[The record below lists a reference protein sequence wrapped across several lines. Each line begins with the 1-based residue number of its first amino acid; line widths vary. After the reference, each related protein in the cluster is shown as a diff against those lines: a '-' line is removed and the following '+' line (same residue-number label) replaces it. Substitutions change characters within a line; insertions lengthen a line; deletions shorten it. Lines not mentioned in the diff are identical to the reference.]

1 MHDTMKIDPAR
12 LKRMREA
19 RGWTQ
24 EQLAEIAGLNAR
36 TVQRVEASGKAAP
49 ETGMALAAVLGCSLG
64 DLQAGDPPTTAM
76 SGRARGADPGR
87 SLRVNVLWMVLAGTM
102 FLIVFGYT
110 IGKDMAKRDNAMHP
124 VPQAPDDR

>member
-24 EQLAEIAGLNAR
+24 EQLAEITGLNAR

-49 ETGMALAAVLGCSLG
+49 ETGMALASVLDCSLA
-64 DLQAGDPPTTAM
+64 DLQTGAPPTAAM
-76 SGRARGADPGR
+76 SDQARAADPRR
-87 SLRVNVLWMVLAGTM
+87 SLLVNVLWMVLVGTM

-124 VPQAPDDR
+124 VPQATGGR